1 MAEGCPDGGV
11 HRRRG
16 RPPGEEGCDQMAG
29 DSTIRQQLVE
39 GTIETIRRHGIAGTS
54 RRTIAHTAGVNE
66 ALISAH
72 FTSLHELLA
81 AASRLAAQS
90 RAAAFRD
97 RFDGVT
103 SLRQVLVLGRE
114 LWAEERE
121 RGSMI
126 VLSQLLAAAHDD
138 PELAEATNSALQLW
152 VAEIER
158 VIRRLLADSPVPDL
172 VDPASAARAV
182 CASFVGLSM
191 FGAVDN
197 GAGPFDLLEP
207 LAGMVDEIKPLERKL
222 LYARLR
228 ARNDRRR

>member
-1 MAEGCPDGGV
+1 MAD
-11 HRRRG
+11 
-16 RPPGEEGCDQMAG
+16 

-39 GTIETIRRHGIAGTS
+39 GTVETIRRHGIAGTS
-54 RRTIAHTAGVNE
+54 RRTIAHTAGVHE

-72 FTSLHELLA
+72 FTSLHDLLVA
-81 AASRLAAQS
+81 AGRLAAQS
-90 RAAAFRD
+90 RAVEFRK
-97 RFDGVT
+97 RFGGVT
-103 SLRQVLVLGRE
+103 SLRELLVLGRQ

-121 RGSMI
+121 RGSMM
-126 VLSQLLAAAHDD
+126 VLGQMLAAAHGD
-138 PELAEATNSALQLW
+138 PSLAEATNSALQLW

-172 VDPASAARAV
+172 VDPASAARAI
-182 CASFVGLSM
+182 CASFVGLSL

-197 GAGPFDLLEP
+197 GAGPFELLEP

>member
-1 MAEGCPDGGV
+1 MADE
-11 HRRRG
+11 
-16 RPPGEEGCDQMAG
+16 
-29 DSTIRQQLVE
+29 STIRRQLVE
-39 GTIETIRRHGIAGTS
+39 GTVETIRRHGIAGTS
-54 RRTIAHTAGVNE
+54 RRTIANTAGVHE

-72 FTSLHELLA
+72 FTSLHDLLA
-81 AASRLAAQS
+81 AAARLAAQS
-90 RAAAFRD
+90 RAEAFRD
-97 RFDGVT
+97 RFDGIA
-103 SLRQVLVLGRE
+103 SLRELLVLGRE
-114 LWAEERE
+114 LWVEERE
-121 RGSMI
+121 RGSMM
-126 VLSQLLAAAHDD
+126 VLGQMLAAAQGD
-138 PELAEATNSALQLW
+138 PSLAEATNSALQLW

-172 VDPASAARAV
+172 VDSASAARAI
-182 CASFVGLSM
+182 CASFVGLSL